1 MRRYND
7 GSSGGP
13 NVRVIVNQAG
23 MERIPQ
29 SKKCQLFG
37 VTLPPSPPHIS
48 LILSYYIS
56 VSYFT
61 TILTT
66 AVSPYSTADIR

>member
-48 LILSYYIS
+48 LILSY
-56 VSYFT
+56 VSYFS
-61 TILTT
+61 TT
-66 AVSPYSTADIR
+66 ADVLASTW